1 MKKILIYYALA
12 TTVIAGF
19 LGTRLH
25 RTKYECARLKI
36 NQQALF
42 ERLEQQ
48 DSLLYAHEASVEVL
62 RLRCREFEQ
71 LRAADAATIRKQGI
85 RLRELMSHSEQVTLT
100 ELQCRIPL
108 KDSIHQPTLNPP
120 ASAIALRARTT
131 DTLRA
136 FRWTDA
142 WNNVEGV
149 IHHDTVTC
157 RIRSIDTLHQIVRRI
172 PRRFLFIRWGTKAIR
187 QEIRS
192 SNPHTKLVYSDFLL
206 IEP

>member
-12 TTVIAGF
+12 ATVAAGL
-19 LGTRLH
+19 LGAKLH
-25 RTKYECARLKI
+25 RTNNERSRLDANK
-36 NQQALF
+36 QALF
-42 ERLEQQ
+42 ARLARQ
-48 DSLLYAHEASVEVL
+48 DSLLDAQEASVEVL

-100 ELQCRIPL
+100 ELQCRLPL
-108 KDSIHQPTLNPP
+108 HDSIRSATHDTPSPT
-120 ASAIALRARTT
+120 ADGRVQTT
-131 DTLRA
+131 DTLRT
-136 FRWTDA
+136 FRWRDR
-142 WNNVEGV
+142 WNTLEGT
-149 IHHDTVTC
+149 IHRDTVTC
-157 RIRSIDTLHQIVRRI
+157 HLRSIDTLHQIVRRV

-192 SNPHTKLVYSDFLL
+192 SNPRTTLIYSDYLL